1 MDDVNGSAITV
12 NMDSMGGQGGQDS
25 QGERETLLSQEPGVT
40 ENQGTELPQSGKAGQ
55 PLPMRAQA
63 QGGGQGEGAPG
74 EYEAFALPQGI
85 DPEDAEV
92 SEALDEAQG
101 LFREMG
107 LNQQQAQRL
116 IDLHMK
122 HFIGALA
129 EDQDR
134 FERELNRRVAAW
146 GMDVKRDPD
155 FGGSRLNESLTS
167 IKRAIA
173 HLGGEPLMY
182 ALNQETGLINHP
194 EVFKAFARMGRY
206 FSEDKLVMGANG
218 KGIDDSPSGMAAR
231 VYPNMNARRS

>member
-1 MDDVNGSAITV
+1 MDDVSNGSAITV

-25 QGERETLLSQEPGVT
+25 QGERETLLSQESQEPGVT
-40 ENQGTELPQSGKAGQ
+40 ENQGTEPASGTE
-55 PLPMRAQA
+55 QA
-63 QGGGQGEGAPG
+63 SPGG
-74 EYEAFALPQGI
+74 YEAFALPQGI

-231 VYPNMNARRS
+231 VYPNMNARR

>member
-12 NMDSMGGQGGQDS
+12 NMDGMDGMGGQDS
-25 QGERETLLSQEPGVT
+25 QGERETLLSQESQEPGVT
-40 ENQGTELPQSGKAGQ
+40 ENQGTEPASG
-55 PLPMRAQA
+55 PEQA
-63 QGGGQGEGAPG
+63 SPG
-74 EYEAFALPQGI
+74 EYEAFVLPQGM
-85 DPEDAEV
+85 DPEDEQV
-92 SEALDEAQG
+92 MEALDEASEM
-101 LFREMG
+101 FREMG

-231 VYPNMNARRS
+231 VYPNMNARR

>member
-12 NMDSMGGQGGQDS
+12 NMDGMGAQDS
-25 QGERETLLSQEPGVT
+25 QGERETLLSQESQEPGVT
-40 ENQGTELPQSGKAGQ
+40 ENQGTEPASGTE
-55 PLPMRAQA
+55 QA
-63 QGGGQGEGAPG
+63 SPG

-101 LFREMG
+101 LFLEMG

-231 VYPNMNARRS
+231 VYPNMNARR